1 MAIYVPVIIIILLF
15 TALTLVF
22 MCFPFFTQ
30 SDTSNFRKSDILNS
44 YNPNKSNISTISFDE
59 LYSKSWSKIK
69 EIIPR
74 CKASILDCPTLED
87 IIPNPPRTDID
98 KTDEIYKE
106 PFKAIIEPTK
116 EENINFLVVIPVSPC
131 QVMMRAIARHTY
143 MKTKNVGDYKFK
155 YIFIIGRP
163 NTPAY
168 TMDLLQQES
177 DKFRDLLVLDYYNDY
192 RNLTIMM
199 LSTFKYTLDN
209 YPNIK
214 YLIRCNGDA
223 IFFPDKFTDYY
234 QTDYLFIAQRGFDP
248 QRKLPFPDAAFFFL
262 SKKFMSVML
271 EQSKIVRPLIWRDD
285 FWFSRVL
292 ERINATGYKW
302 DGETHFEVYS
312 NSSVLSGNKEYYA
325 YHPIN
330 EGQIASIYL
339 NRNKLDKFDD

>member
-1 MAIYVPVIIIILLF
+1 MTLYLPLIVILLVG
-15 TALTLVF
+15 TTVALIFKT
-22 MCFPFFTQ
+22 FPYF
-30 SDTSNFRKSDILNS
+30 SDQDSSNLRKSNHFNGS
-44 YNPNKSNISTISFDE
+44 NAFNGNVTNISFNE
-59 LYSKSWSKIK
+59 LYSKSWLRLK
-69 EIIPR
+69 EIIPK
-74 CKASILDCPTLED
+74 CKESILDCPKIED
-87 IIPNPPRTDID
+87 IIPNPPRLDVD

-106 PFKAIIEPTK
+106 PFKAVIEPPK
-116 EENINFLVVIPVSPC
+116 EDNINFLVVIPVSPC

-143 MKTKNVGDYKFK
+143 MKTKTVGDLKFK
-155 YIFIIGRP
+155 YVFIIGRP
-163 NTPAY
+163 NTPSY
-168 TMDLLQQES
+168 TMDLLKQES
-177 DKFRDLLVLDYYNDY
+177 DMFHDLLVFDYYNDY

-223 IFFPDKFTDYY
+223 IFFPEKFTDYY

-262 SKKFMSVML
+262 SKKFMSTML

-312 NSSVLSGNKEYYA
+312 NSSILTGSKEYYA
-325 YHPIN
+325 YHPIT
-330 EGQIASIYL
+330 EGQIAAIYL
-339 NRNKLDKFDD
+339 NRNKIEKFDD